1 MQGHADRLRHMPEW
15 TKRAV
20 ILTLLLAALVLAARG
35 VVDRGFGWCGLSRL
49 EHVNERYLDS
59 AFDGALAGF
68 LILSGIKSGLAIVEG
83 SSVGVGVNVELGD
96 VVQPVYD
103 YVDIAWRAAMA
114 GASVIVVMQLALQ
127 GLAMVDHWALVL
139 FLAIWFIWIL
149 SGWIF
154 PRAHGVQRILKAG
167 SRFSA
172 ALCLVLYLILPLT
185 ITGASLVSQR
195 ITKPLL
201 DSSQAQFETLG
212 EALSPERLHRRFFP
226 EGEGADELS
235 TFDLKGKIAKMG
247 QGVKSLVAYL
257 KLETEQMAAATLK
270 YIAAYVFD
278 CILFPLFFGL
288 ILMTM
293 LKSGVRYLFELDRLG
308 RWEAE
313 GERLSV

>member
-1 MQGHADRLRHMPEW
+1 MPEW
-15 TKRAV
+15 RKRAV
-20 ILTLLLAALVLAARG
+20 ILILLPAALVMAAGG
-35 VVDRGFGWCGLSRL
+35 VVDRGLGWCGLSRL
-49 EHVNERYLDS
+49 KQVNERYLDS

-139 FLAIWFIWIL
+139 FLLIWFAWVL
-149 SGWIF
+149 CGCIF
-154 PRAHGVQRILKAG
+154 PRARRAQCVLKAG

-172 ALCLVLYLILPLT
+172 ALCVVLYLILPLT
-185 ITGASLVSQR
+185 ITGASAVSQR
-195 ITKPLL
+195 ITKPLI
-201 DSSQAQFETLG
+201 DNTQAQFETLG
-212 EALSPERLHRRFFP
+212 KVLSPEGLHRRFFP

-247 QGVKSLVAYL
+247 QGVKALAAYL
-257 KLETEQMAAATLK
+257 KLETERMAAATLK
-270 YIAAYVFD
+270 YIAAYLFD

-308 RWEAE
+308 RRKAD
-313 GERLSV
+313 GERSSV